1 MTGKEIS
8 EKIKRSEK
16 KTPVKAYISSVVK
29 PYLPGC
35 RVFGERGLFVAFGA
49 WEDMEKGLSEQAEI
63 IYDAEIEVVSRKTAL
78 GMADLLSFDARIEPG
93 AFVRE
98 GAEIGK
104 GAVIMHGAIINS
116 GAEIGEGAM
125 IDMNAVVGSC
135 AEIGKNAHIGACAV
149 VAGVLEP
156 PSAVPAR
163 VCDGALVGAGAVILE
178 GVTVGENAVVGAGA
192 VVTHDIPP
200 FAIAVGVPARVI
212 GEKTPDFAK
221 ADINGDLR

>member
-8 EKIKRSEK
+8 EKIKNSEK
-16 KTPVKAYISSVVK
+16 KTPVKAYISSSAR

-35 RVFGERGLFVAFGA
+35 RVFGDRGLFVAFGA
-49 WEDMEKGLSEQAEI
+49 WENMKKGLSEQAGI
-63 IYDAEIEVVSRKTAL
+63 IYDAEIEVISRKTAL
-78 GMADLLSFDARIEPG
+78 GCADLLSFDARIEPG

-116 GAEIGEGAM
+116 GAKIGEAAM

-163 VCDGALVGAGAVILE
+163 VGDGALVGAGAVILE

-192 VVTHDIPP
+192 VVTHDVPP
-200 FAIAVGVPARVI
+200 SAIAIGVPARVT
-212 GEKTPDFAK
+212 GKRTSDFSK
-221 ADINGDLR
+221 ANINGDLR